1 MPVLDAAFALE
12 NGGGVALDLKGKGV
26 SRVDPSLA
34 RGCPNLGKLDLGDNV
49 VSDRASIAA
58 IAECEQLKWLSLANC
73 GLGGAGL
80 APCAEGQA
88 REVGGGGGE
97 NERPDKR
104 HRGKHQKKG
113 RKAMGGKA
121 CRMPNMRVL
130 NISGN
135 ELESLQG
142 VNGMAN
148 LGALIANENR
158 VESMEPLS
166 GMTRLNTVVLSSNRV
181 ETIGE
186 ELAGMTELNKLSLSH
201 NKIEKIGKHIG
212 ECVALKELRLAHNP
226 DLKTL
231 PPALGKCAHLR
242 VLDLSHC
249 AVANFGDVSAIKELT
264 NLAQLSMRGCPI
276 ANEPSYARTLVKM
289 CPSLRAVDGRR
300 VGPGG
305 FLDPEKPEKDGGK
318 EKKDARKT
326 PWERMETNDAG
337 GDEDDE
343 EEVDGDGEEEP
354 EPEPEPEPERKKSKK
369 EGKKESEGVSFIE
382 EMVAVNRGKLR
393 GETAQDERGETKAT
407 RSGVVKIVEVKSSRE
422 NRGKAVATG
431 REALIMAA
439 SGGGDG
445 DDAGGWDNLGGW
457 GDEAPT
463 TGGWDE
469 PERAE
474 KSEEEGDDE
483 EPAPTKEKKKKRR
496 AEEDGRSE
504 PEPEAA
510 EAKKKKMKKKKSL
523 DGKKL
528 KAETP
533 DSLGRK
539 RKKKKVLFF
548 D

>member
-34 RGCPNLGKLDLGDNV
+34 SGCPNLGKLDLGDNV

-186 ELAGMTELNKLSLSH
+186 ELTGMTELNKLSLSH
-201 NKIEKIGKHIG
+201 NLSLIHI
-212 ECVALKELRLAHNP
+212 
-226 DLKTL
+226 
-231 PPALGKCAHLR
+231 
-242 VLDLSHC
+242 
-249 AVANFGDVSAIKELT
+249 
-264 NLAQLSMRGCPI
+264 
-276 ANEPSYARTLVKM
+276 
-289 CPSLRAVDGRR
+289 
-300 VGPGG
+300 
-305 FLDPEKPEKDGGK
+305 
-318 EKKDARKT
+318 
-326 PWERMETNDAG
+326 
-337 GDEDDE
+337 
-343 EEVDGDGEEEP
+343 
-354 EPEPEPEPERKKSKK
+354 
-369 EGKKESEGVSFIE
+369 
-382 EMVAVNRGKLR
+382 
-393 GETAQDERGETKAT
+393 
-407 RSGVVKIVEVKSSRE
+407 
-422 NRGKAVATG
+422 
-431 REALIMAA
+431 
-439 SGGGDG
+439 
-445 DDAGGWDNLGGW
+445 
-457 GDEAPT
+457 
-463 TGGWDE
+463 
-469 PERAE
+469 
-474 KSEEEGDDE
+474 
-483 EPAPTKEKKKKRR
+483 
-496 AEEDGRSE
+496 
-504 PEPEAA
+504 
-510 EAKKKKMKKKKSL
+510 
-523 DGKKL
+523 
-528 KAETP
+528 
-533 DSLGRK
+533 
-539 RKKKKVLFF
+539 
-548 D
+548 

>member
-186 ELAGMTELNKLSLSH
+186 ELTGMTELNKLSLSH
-201 NKIEKIGKHIG
+201 NRIEKIGKHIG

-305 FLDPEKPEKDGGK
+305 FLDPEKPEKDGGI
-318 EKKDARKT
+318 EKKDAPAARKT

-343 EEVDGDGEEEP
+343 EEEDGDGEE
-354 EPEPEPEPERKKSKK
+354 EPEPEPERKKSKK

-422 NRGKAVATG
+422 NRGKAVAAG

-439 SGGGDG
+439 SGGRGG
-445 DDAGGWDNLGGW
+445 DDAGGWDDLGGW

-483 EPAPTKEKKKKRR
+483 EPAPTKKKKKKRK
-496 AEEDGRSE
+496 AEEDGRGE

-510 EAKKKKMKKKKSL
+510 DAKKKKKMKKKSL

>member
-26 SRVDPSLA
+26 SRVDSSLA

-186 ELAGMTELNKLSLSH
+186 ELTGMTELNKLSLSH
-201 NKIEKIGKHIG
+201 NRIEKIGKHIG

-249 AVANFGDVSAIKELT
+249 AVADFGDVSAIKELT

-305 FLDPEKPEKDGGK
+305 FLDREKPEKNGGK

-343 EEVDGDGEEEP
+343 EEEEGDGEE
-354 EPEPEPEPERKKSKK
+354 EPEPEPERKKSKK

-422 NRGKAVATG
+422 NRGKAVAAG

-445 DDAGGWDNLGGW
+445 ERRRRVGRSRRLGRRSADDRRLGRAGTRGEIGG
-457 GDEAPT
+457 GRGRRGACADK
-463 TGGWDE
+463 G
-469 PERAE
+469 
-474 KSEEEGDDE
+474 EEEE
-483 EPAPTKEKKKKRR
+483 
-496 AEEDGRSE
+496 AEG
-504 PEPEAA
+504 
-510 EAKKKKMKKKKSL
+510 
-523 DGKKL
+523 
-528 KAETP
+528 
-533 DSLGRK
+533 GRK
-539 RKKKKVLFF
+539 RLGRAQARGGRGEKRR
-548 D
+548 